1 MISVAS
7 DVYIF
12 LELAISKD
20 TMRFRHVRRVVSACV
35 RYFLCVSWPWAS
47 GFWGQ
52 ISDKIMAHQWIQT
65 DDILWIGW
73 RENLENLGIFTYY
86 IFFGGLLRDY
96 KVFDFPIICYN
107 WIIMGWIMR
116 FFWESLKRLSEK
128 RILGTPPANLT
139 GRIRINHHQSWSIWA
154 KHRLKS
160 RTATDLGQI
169 EVSTIPKNCG
179 SLEHWYTALYS
190 DCFMTSRNKARSKN
204 WLDKSIESQNLLWPK
219 WAGLF
224 RQPQIELLNPWLIG
238 LGVMKCYEATV
249 FALGMFSWFGKLH
262 P

>member
-35 RYFLCVSWPWAS
+35 RYYLCVSWPWAS

-65 DDILWIGW
+65 GWYFMDWLKGKSAKPWNLHIL
-73 RENLENLGIFTYY
+73 Y
-86 IFFGGLLRDY
+86 FFLGLLRDY

-107 WIIMGWIMR
+107 WIIMVWIMR

-160 RTATDLGQI
+160 RTATDL
-169 EVSTIPKNCG
+169 VKLKWARSPKCG
-179 SLEHWYTALYS
+179 PVEHWYTALYS

-204 WLDKSIESQNLLWPK
+204 WLDKSYREPK
-219 WAGLF
+219 
-224 RQPQIELLNPWLIG
+224 
-238 LGVMKCYEATV
+238 
-249 FALGMFSWFGKLH
+249 FAMTEVGRA
-262 P
+262 